1 MDMEE
6 KKRIGIEELETF
18 KKRRLEEIYVV
29 TDNVKKQKI
38 NFKYLKKFFIFLFSF
53 IIIIIIFFLLLKY
66 IEFQQYIEDTKEN
79 MELSKKYLEEQKIKK
94 QEEQRIK
101 EKQKKED
108 LIKEQE
114 IKEIKNN
121 NFQSLSKISNVKKEL
136 MLNLIP
142 SGYPMKKAAKITSP
156 FGMRI
161 HPVFKVKKM
170 HQGIDLKLY
179 IGEDILS
186 TAMGKVSFAGIKR
199 GYGYVVIVD
208 HTSNFQTVYAHLSK
222 IYVKVGEIVGK
233 GKIIAAGGN
242 SGVSTGPHLHY
253 EVRYKGKAIDPKNF
267 IDWNKEN
274 FSDIFEKEKNVPWS
288 DFLSIMGKE

>member
-1 MDMEE
+1 MEE

-29 TDNVKKQKI
+29 TENVKKQKI

-94 QEEQRIK
+94 QEAQRIK
-101 EKQKKED
+101 EKQKKEE

-142 SGYPMKKAAKITSP
+142 SGYPLKKAAKITSP

>member
-1 MDMEE
+1 MEE

-94 QEEQRIK
+94 QEAQRIK

>member
-1 MDMEE
+1 MEE

-29 TDNVKKQKI
+29 TENVKKQKI

-94 QEEQRIK
+94 QEAQRIK
-101 EKQKKED
+101 EKQKKEE

>member
-1 MDMEE
+1 MEE